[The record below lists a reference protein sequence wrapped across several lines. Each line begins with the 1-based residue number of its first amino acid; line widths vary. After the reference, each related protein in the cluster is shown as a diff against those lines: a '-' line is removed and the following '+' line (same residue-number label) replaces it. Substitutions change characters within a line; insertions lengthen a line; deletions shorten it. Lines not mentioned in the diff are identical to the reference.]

1 MGEAIIIKEEAIT
14 TQNKNLLVVD
24 DEILF
29 LKILEK
35 MFQNH
40 YNIKIATSG
49 KEGLNVIQNGFK
61 PAVIVSDQ
69 KMPEMT
75 GSEFLEETIK
85 IVPEAIRVIL
95 TGISIPKEIINAINQ
110 AQAYMYLTKP
120 IEEMSLIQSVRI
132 AFDVF
137 NSKIKQN
144 QLNSE
149 INSLKKKLKNV
160 QESIQPKKEQN
171 DIIIPLSKAL
181 SGIFSTDEKFYFSSH
196 TKFITT
202 LSKAISEEIDSDSK
216 FITNVTLSCLL
227 QTLISVGLPS
237 KILLFDPYE
246 FRKEDDLNNYF
257 IHFNNILSYLKYVED
272 FKEHITIISHLWEHI
287 DGTGFP
293 NKLSGNEIRKESQ
306 IIALAKM
313 YHNGIY
319 RLKYDS
325 LNQFLLTGKVSQ
337 TFEETKARQSETLK
351 FLYRKGSWF
360 DLDIFN
366 AFNDIIRKKSIKDVV
381 IEDKTLDIY
390 NIDKYI
396 LEEFSESY
404 IKEEDILEENP
415 TEDKGFDLSPSSK
428 KMIEIDITIDQLE
441 PGMKITHSV
450 VTKNRL
456 LILKP
461 DTVIDNTA
469 ITNLKHQYAA
479 GLIPAKVSI
488 LISQKDIDKYK

>member
-1 MGEAIIIKEEAIT
+1 MAESQIIKDESIT

-49 KEGLNVIQNGFK
+49 KEGLQVIQNGFK

-95 TGISIPKEIINAINQ
+95 TGISIPKDIINAISQ

-132 AFDVF
+132 AFDTF
-137 NSKIKQN
+137 NAKIKNN

-149 INSLKKKLKNV
+149 IHSLRKKLHTI
-160 QESIQPKKEQN
+160 QESNQPKKEQN

-202 LSKAISEEIDSDSK
+202 LSKAISEEIDSNPK

-227 QTLISVGLPS
+227 QTLTNVGLPS

-246 FRKEDDLNNYF
+246 LSNEDDLNIYF
-257 IHFNNILSYLKYVED
+257 LHFNNILSYLKYVDD

-293 NKLSGNEIRKESQ
+293 NKLSGNEIRKEAQ
-306 IIALAKM
+306 IIALAKI

-325 LNQFLLTGKVSQ
+325 LNKFLLSGKVSQ
-337 TFEETKARQSETLK
+337 TYEETKARQGDTLK

-366 AFNDIIRKKSIKDVV
+366 AFNDVIRKKTIKDVI
-381 IEDKTLDIY
+381 IEDKTLNIHY
-390 NIDKYI
+390 IDKG
-396 LEEFSESY
+396 LFNDFSDL
-404 IKEEDILEENP
+404 IDKEVDILEENP
-415 TEDKGFDLSPSSK
+415 AEDVDFDLSPSSK
-428 KMIEIDITIDQLE
+428 KMVEIDITIDQLE
-441 PGMKITHSV
+441 PGMQITHSIL
-450 VTKNRL
+450 TKNRL

-461 DTVIDNTA
+461 DTIIDNTA
-469 ITNLKHQYAA
+469 ITNLKHQYSA
-479 GLIPAKVSI
+479 GLIPSKVSI
-488 LISQKDIDKYK
+488 LIPQKDIDKYK

>member
-1 MGEAIIIKEEAIT
+1 MAESQIIKDESIT
-14 TQNKNLLVVD
+14 SQNKNLLIVD

-49 KEGLNVIQNGFK
+49 KEGLKVIQNGFR

-85 IVPEAIRVIL
+85 IAPDAIRVIL
-95 TGISIPKEIINAINQ
+95 TGISVPKEIINAISQ

-120 IEEMSLIQSVRI
+120 IEEMSLVQSVRI

-137 NSKIKQN
+137 SSKIKHN

-149 INSLKKKLKNV
+149 ISSLKKKLHTI
-160 QESIQPKKEQN
+160 QESNQPKKEQN
-171 DIIIPLSKAL
+171 DVIIQLSKAL
-181 SGIFSTDEKFYFSSH
+181 SGIISTDEKFYFSSH

-202 LSKAISEEIDSDSK
+202 LSKAISEEIDSDPK

-227 QTLISVGLPS
+227 QTLTNIGLPS

-246 FRKEDDLNNYF
+246 FPNEDDLNNFF
-257 IHFNNILSYLKYVED
+257 IHFNNILSYLKYVDE

-293 NKLSGNEIRKESQ
+293 NKLSGNEIRKEAQ

-325 LNQFLLTGKVSQ
+325 LNQFLLTGKASQ
-337 TFEETKARQSETLK
+337 TFAETKARQSETLK

-366 AFNDIIRKKSIKDVV
+366 AFNDVIRKKSIKDVI
-381 IEDKTLDIY
+381 IEDKTLDIHY
-390 NIDKYI
+390 IDKELFI
-396 LEEFSESY
+396 NFSDS
-404 IKEEDILEENP
+404 IDKEEDILKENT
-415 TEDKGFDLSPSSK
+415 TEDKGFDLSSSSK
-428 KMIEIDITIDQLE
+428 KMIEFDITIDQLE

-469 ITNLKHQYAA
+469 LTNLKHQYAA
-479 GLIPAKVSI
+479 GLIPSKVSI
-488 LISQKDIDKYK
+488 LIPQKDIDKYK

>member
-1 MGEAIIIKEEAIT
+1 MGESQIIKDEAIT
-14 TQNKNLLVVD
+14 SQNKNLLVVD

-49 KEGLNVIQNGFK
+49 KEGLKVIQNGFR

-95 TGISIPKEIINAINQ
+95 TGISIPKEIINAISQ

-132 AFDVF
+132 AFDTF
-137 NSKIKQN
+137 NAKIKNN

-149 INSLKKKLKNV
+149 INSLKKKLHNF
-160 QESIQPKKEQN
+160 QDSSQPKKDQN
-171 DIIIPLSKAL
+171 DIIISLSKAL

-202 LSKAISEEIDSDSK
+202 LSKAISEEIDSNPK
-216 FITNVTLSCLL
+216 FITNITFSCLL
-227 QTLISVGLPS
+227 QNLTNVGLPT

-246 FRKEDDLNNYF
+246 FSNEDELNKYF
-257 IHFNNILSYLKYVED
+257 LHFNTILSYLKYIEV
-272 FKEHITIISHLWEHI
+272 FKEHIAIISHLWEHI

-293 NKLSGNEIRKESQ
+293 NKLSGNEIRKEAQ

-325 LNQFLLTGKVSQ
+325 LNQFLLTGKASQ
-337 TFEETKARQSETLK
+337 TFEETKARQSDTMK

-366 AFNDIIRKKSIKDVV
+366 AFNDIIRKKSIKDVI
-381 IEDKTLDIY
+381 IEDKTLDMHF
-390 NIDKYI
+390 IDKE
-396 LEEFSESY
+396 LFNVFSESSG
-404 IKEEDILEENP
+404 IVEDTVEANQTENI
-415 TEDKGFDLSPSSK
+415 GFDLSPSSQ
-428 KMIEIDITIDQLE
+428 KMVEIDVTIDQLE
-441 PGMKITHSV
+441 PGMQITHSIL
-450 VTKNRL
+450 TKNRL

-461 DTVIDNTA
+461 DTIIDNTA
-469 ITNLKHQYAA
+469 ITNLKHQYAV

-488 LISQKDIDKYK
+488 LIPQNDVDKYK